1 MAPLLT
7 SMGPI
12 LVLLACMF
20 IQFSPGAF
28 GVYMGLG
35 MSLITLVNPITTLL
49 LIRPLRRAARKV
61 LREIPDAARAMCGH
75 KRARVNDYS
84 AALNSGTATSST
96 ATATVSTQT

>member
-12 LVLLACMF
+12 LILLACMF

-49 LIRPLRRAARKV
+49 LIRPLRRAALKCIRA
-61 LREIPDAARAMCGH
+61 LPDVARAICGH
-75 KRARVNDYS
+75 KRTRVNDYNAS
-84 AALNSGTATSST
+84 SNAGSST